1 MLSFRPG
8 IVDTCCESI
17 LLPSSSSSTARHVI
31 SHKHKKI
38 EGSGGGKLNLCS
50 DTPFIL
56 MRSKEGD
63 DGMTNSGWRSL
74 KGLTNV
80 KKKHWRKST
89 SVLRL
94 DWSSVLARVFFTQIA
109 SLFGKFFDFF
119 CLHRIRVGQLFEAI
133 SVCVRIR
140 VPLRYRDDHHCCNPT
155 LLQSPPT
162 LPSSSYSCGQA
173 NTLNL

>member
-17 LLPSSSSSTARHVI
+17 LLPSSSSSTARHLI
-31 SHKHKKI
+31 LHKHKKI

-63 DGMTNSGWRSL
+63 DGMTNLGWRSL

-94 DWSSVLARVFFTQIA
+94 DWSSVLARVFFTQIG

-119 CLHRIRVGQLFEAI
+119 CLHRIRV
-133 SVCVRIR
+133 
-140 VPLRYRDDHHCCNPT
+140 PLRYCDDHHCCNPT